1 MPRKRPT
8 TWFDKL
14 LIKADRVCGKKGR
27 AVQRLGWKVEPH
39 VERSLKTIKANPKTS
54 AAIAGAVV
62 LAAFVLFKRRH

>member
-27 AVQRLGWKVEPH
+27 AVQRLGWKIEPH

-54 AAIAGAVV
+54 AAIASAVLLGLV
-62 LAAFVLFKRRH
+62 LIKRRR